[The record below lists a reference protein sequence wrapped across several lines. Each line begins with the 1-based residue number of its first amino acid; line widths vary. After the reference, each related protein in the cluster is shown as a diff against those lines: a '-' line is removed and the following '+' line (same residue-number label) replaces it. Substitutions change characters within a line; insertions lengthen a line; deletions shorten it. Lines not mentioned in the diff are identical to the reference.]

1 MNNIFEN
8 YKIISLGY
16 DCTIKMTWCKNQE
29 THFFDYIGSSMWSIN
44 KLLQNKFED
53 SLNLDLFKNIEIL
66 NGMYSMTNKKY
77 YLRFHHDFKFTAQIG
92 QVKKMTMRIP
102 EEIKDNFVEK
112 YTRRINRF
120 YDLLNGNEKV
130 LFIRK
135 EEDLN
140 RIKYPEYNEYI
151 KYSEIYY
158 IKQFIKIIQEKFPKL
173 KFKIIF
179 ISFSQETQE
188 EPFLLVIKTDLQNL
202 MKFSTLITNF
212 LKG

>member
-44 KLLQNKFED
+44 ELLQNNFED
-53 SLNLDLFKNIEIL
+53 ALNLDFFKNLKITDSF
-66 NGMYSMTNKKY
+66 YCMTNKKY
-77 YLRFHHDFKFTAQIG
+77 YLRFLHDFKFTTQIG
-92 QVKKMTMRIP
+92 HVKKMTIKIP
-102 EEIKDNFVEK
+102 DEIKKLFIEK

-120 YDLLNGNEKV
+120 YDLLNGNEQV

-158 IKQFIKIIQEKFPKL
+158 IKECIKLL
-173 KFKIIF
+173 KKDYPNLNFKMIF
-179 ISFSQETQE
+179 LSFSQENRVE
-188 EPFLLVIKTDLQNL
+188 ENLLILKTNLQNL
-202 MKFSTLITNF
+202 SKYTTLITNF
-212 LKG
+212 LKV